1 MCLGIIGVP
10 FTALVWQ
17 LKEVDATDVMAL
29 TYLVEAKEAQVPH
42 NSQGTDPWASS
53 DLSSHLQTDLNNLQ
67 RIGENHLGASS
78 LQREKN

>member
-1 MCLGIIGVP
+1 
-10 FTALVWQ
+10 
-17 LKEVDATDVMAL
+17 MAL

-78 LQREKN
+78 LQREKNKIKQTADLWLKNARIRVSKWIFSGL